1 VVLCRCGLRYSST
14 VRFLGSPPAVVD
26 HGTAVWCLLRVRAA
40 SRVRPADRADRPLW
54 DRNREDARLNLK
66 TRPRWIAGY
75 YIPAQVPAPPVARVR
90 PSRPRGYTI
99 LIPFSAVAS
108 HTQSQICWSE
118 YHQTH
123 GDGFAHVTRRDERVP
138 RARRAP
144 AEHALEVRPF
154 SHDTE
159 PL

>member
-1 VVLCRCGLRYSST
+1 MLAGSARSDAGLVCVPYGSST
-14 VRFLGSPPAVVD
+14 LNTPRWTGDCSV
-26 HGTAVWCLLRVRAA
+26 LRVRAA
-40 SRVRPADRADRPLW
+40 RGPAASRARPADRADRPSW

-66 TRPRWIAGY
+66 TRPRWIFY
-75 YIPAQVPAPPVARVR
+75 D
-90 PSRPRGYTI
+90 RGHTLLTIRYRAI